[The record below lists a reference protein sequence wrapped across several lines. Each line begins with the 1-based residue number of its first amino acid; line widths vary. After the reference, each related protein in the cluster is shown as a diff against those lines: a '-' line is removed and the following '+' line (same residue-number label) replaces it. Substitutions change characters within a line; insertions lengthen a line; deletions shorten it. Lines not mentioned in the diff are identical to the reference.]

1 MWDVRRKA
9 FGGGKSGREWG
20 LRCRCLEECGASGTE
35 LLDTENK
42 LMVARGEGSAEL
54 GSKAEGASEML
65 TCSYKSRGV
74 MDSIG
79 KECGH

>member
-1 MWDVRRKA
+1 MWMWDVRRKA

-42 LMVARGEGSAEL
+42 LMVARGEGGVWSWAE
-54 GSKAEGASEML
+54 KQ
-65 TCSYKSRGV
+65 RGLQ
-74 MDSIG
+74 
-79 KECGH
+79 KC